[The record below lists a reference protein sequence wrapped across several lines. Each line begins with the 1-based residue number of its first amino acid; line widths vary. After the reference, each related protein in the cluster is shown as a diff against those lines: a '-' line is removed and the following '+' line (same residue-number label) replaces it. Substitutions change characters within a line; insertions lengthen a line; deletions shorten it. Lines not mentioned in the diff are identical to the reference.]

1 MIFKIKGFSLLI
13 FLILIQSCSGGRIGN
28 FLESSFDGVE
38 NKNKISFT
46 KKTIPDK
53 KGLTFD
59 KVESNPIKIKELKKE
74 ENKKNSK
81 SNLDLVKIE
90 KVVNDKKKIQVIK
103 NQEKSLIKQD
113 NIEFSTLEKKKN
125 RTKKINKVIKSE
137 NKRKIELQ
145 TYKIMLLLKDV
156 DPKYPIDELS
166 KILRNSKLNF
176 EIEKIERYQD
186 SINKN
191 IKRN

>member
-1 MIFKIKGFSLLI
+1 M
-13 FLILIQSCSGGRIGN
+13 
-28 FLESSFDGVE
+28 
-38 NKNKISFT
+38 
-46 KKTIPDK
+46 
-53 KGLTFD
+53 
-59 KVESNPIKIKELKKE
+59 
-74 ENKKNSK
+74 
-81 SNLDLVKIE
+81 
-90 KVVNDKKKIQVIK
+90 
-103 NQEKSLIKQD
+103 IKQD
-113 NIEFSTLEKKKN
+113 SIEFSNLEKKKN

-166 KILRNSKLNF
+166 KILRNSNLNF